1 MLVLC
6 STGRACLGMLLV
18 DIISGQ
24 RYYMNFGKA
33 AAVSLPS
40 SGNTLKYNVI
50 VCIVV
55 VVIHMWGRL
64 IVVQVVR
71 YSAFKIA

>member
-1 MLVLC
+1 
-6 STGRACLGMLLV
+6 
-18 DIISGQ
+18 
-24 RYYMNFGKA
+24 MNFGKA

-64 IVVQVVR
+64 SVVEVVR
-71 YSAFKIA
+71 YSAFEIA

>member
-64 IVVQVVR
+64 SVVEVVR
-71 YSAFKIA
+71 YSAFEIA